1 MIQEDKG
8 EGPVVGLAGS
18 FDCLVAKGLSL
29 LPEETLEEAT
39 SVYIH
44 FMSIL

>member
-1 MIQEDKG
+1 MIQEAKEED
-8 EGPVVGLAGS
+8 PVVGLAGS
-18 FDCLVAKGLSL
+18 FDYPVARGLSL
-29 LPEETLEEAT
+29 LPVETLEAAT